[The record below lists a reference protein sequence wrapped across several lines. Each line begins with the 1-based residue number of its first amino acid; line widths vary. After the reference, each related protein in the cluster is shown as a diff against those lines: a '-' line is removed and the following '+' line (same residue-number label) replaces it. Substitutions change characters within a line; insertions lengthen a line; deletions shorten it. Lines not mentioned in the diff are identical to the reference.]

1 MSASRKRPGSPQ
13 VDEAPTKR
21 PAKLVEVVPDGDVL
35 LAVGRGDD
43 ALKIRVSG
51 TVISLASGVF
61 SRMLSSSFTE
71 GRSREIE
78 LREDVPEAVL
88 DFCNIAHHKAENVDH
103 CDGSRLVK
111 LVEFA
116 DARFCVKALRPWLSA
131 RLAGI
136 IEEFKGY
143 DRNMTPMNHNW
154 ISPEDDSLEL
164 TMEQCMSVAAVFKL
178 NDLFW
183 FATKHFLLLQGR
195 RSTSPTL
202 PSFAESALGS
212 RVHSF
217 KERFEK
223 ESMLQSRQFF
233 DGILECVG
241 RDFDAGAVDASAMET
256 RSCSFAKF
264 SAIMFYLA
272 KKGIKPGEDWAY
284 KKSISRAMLDVQSLC
299 ITEPWSTV
307 LERTECN
314 ASPASPCLFCRRDIV
329 GDLLEVVEWYMKE
342 TCGACLLCYNSGSE
356 DYFHATHRHEGH

>member
-21 PAKLVEVVPDGDVL
+21 PAKLVEVVQDGDVL
-35 LAVGRGDD
+35 LTVGRGDD

-78 LREDVPEAVL
+78 LREDDPEAVL
-88 DFCNIAHHKAENVDH
+88 DFCNIAHHKAESVDH

-143 DRNMTPMNHNW
+143 ERNMTPINHNW

-202 PSFAESALGS
+202 PSFAESALG
-212 RVHSF
+212 F
-217 KERFEK
+217 
-223 ESMLQSRQFF
+223 
-233 DGILECVG
+233 G
-241 RDFDAGAVDASAMET
+241 
-256 RSCSFAKF
+256 
-264 SAIMFYLA
+264 Y
-272 KKGIKPGEDWAY
+272 
-284 KKSISRAMLDVQSLC
+284 
-299 ITEPWSTV
+299 TV
-307 LERTECN
+307 LKIGLERK
-314 ASPASPCLFCRRDIV
+314 PCCHHSSSSMISWSALAEI
-329 GDLLEVVEWYMKE
+329 
-342 TCGACLLCYNSGSE
+342 
-356 DYFHATHRHEGH
+356 